1 MHLLSSSRWWMTP
14 VTPRRARAD
23 RCTRAA
29 RIRSAAPR
37 SRAGPPGFEPGPARL
52 ELAML
57 LLTPQAYERTGAS
70 GRSRTCASTVRRVVL
85 PLTPQRHKTDPN
97 GWRRLCRRQL
107 TKPRSTRGA
116 RPTPPSRKAKRC
128 EGVRRVAA
136 PVKATTPERTE
147 GEGVEPPRPE
157 AHPFSRRDTAPV
169 AVLPMAPAGVEP
181 APRRLRVGS
190 SLRLSYGAWE
200 MWPAGFEPAARRV
213 SGDRS
218 TG

>member
-1 MHLLSSSRWWMTP
+1 MQCERAESNHHSAG
-14 VTPRRARAD
+14 RRLYR
-23 RCTRAA
+23 
-29 RIRSAAPR
+29 PR
-37 SRAGPPGFEPGPARL
+37 SSPVLSVRVGGRPTGFEPVQRGSRPR
-52 ELAML
+52 ML
-57 LLTPQAYERTGAS
+57 PLHHGHHDADDRT
-70 GRSRTCASTVRRVVL
+70 RTCASTVRRVVL